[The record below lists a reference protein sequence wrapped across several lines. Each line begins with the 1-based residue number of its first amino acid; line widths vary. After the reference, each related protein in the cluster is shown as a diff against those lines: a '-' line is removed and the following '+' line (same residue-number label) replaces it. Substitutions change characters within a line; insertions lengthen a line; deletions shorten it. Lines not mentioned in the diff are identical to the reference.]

1 MSGREKLL
9 RHICIAQHYRR
20 SIRLDTDL
28 GRQDALDG
36 YVCHGTAKSVI
47 ENMARQVSGSSQ
59 GLSLGRAPSAAG
71 SRRWRS
77 RLLRLCW
84 VTSL

>member
-9 RHICIAQHYRR
+9 RHISIAQHYRR

-28 GRQDALDG
+28 GRQDALEG

-59 GLSLGRAPSAAG
+59 EPSLGRAPSAVE
-71 SRRWRS
+71 SRR
-77 RLLRLCW
+77 LQLRLRRPCRGMPP
-84 VTSL
+84 